1 MISPAAQAMDRLADL
16 DKATSTR
23 AVGRLLLDAIE
34 PFGAR
39 SVFSASFPLRPGSTA
54 KEFIAGRDLFV
65 QISPRGWVDGYHR
78 HGLHARNPIIFAPTR
93 RATAFRWTDP
103 GFDDLK
109 GWAGFELARE
119 LGIADGIAVPC
130 HGPDNRVGV
139 VSFGFER
146 FDLSPRDKL
155 TISLAA
161 MLAHERMKALMPA
174 HATFKVPAL
183 TPRERDCLAF
193 VAEGHS
199 DAEIGERLG
208 ISQNTAHDYVEN
220 AKRKLGARTRAQA
233 VAKLFAYGLL

>member
-1 MISPAAQAMDRLADL
+1 MVAAF

-39 SVFSASFPLRPGSTA
+39 SIFSASFPLRPGSTA

-78 HGLHARNPIIFAPTR
+78 QGLHSRNPIIFAPTR

-109 GWAGFELARE
+109 DWAGFALARE
-119 LGIADGIAVPC
+119 LGITDGFAVPC

-146 FDLSPRDKL
+146 FDLSPHDRL
-155 TISLAA
+155 TISLTA
-161 MLAHERMKALMPA
+161 MLAHERMKALTPA
-174 HATFKVPAL
+174 RAAALKVPVL

-193 VAEGHS
+193 VADGHS